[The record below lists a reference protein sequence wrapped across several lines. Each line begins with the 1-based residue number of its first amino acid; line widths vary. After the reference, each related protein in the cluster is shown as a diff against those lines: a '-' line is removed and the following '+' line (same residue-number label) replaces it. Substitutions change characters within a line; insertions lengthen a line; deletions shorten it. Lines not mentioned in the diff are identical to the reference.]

1 MSKKKEDLEAEV
13 QRLLA
18 MNAKTVDTK
27 TDAVKPAAPM
37 DNNKSNKSGDESTPL
52 LEPEDGAPKK
62 PWYACCTFS
71 CGNPLSACGNPLSAC
86 GSCLGSVQSTLGV
99 MGSWIAGALVALLV
113 VYLCLTFLIPPGD
126 HGDKPLKFEPAH
138 ATSMA
143 AMASAAYRP
152 IDKITSWTCEP
163 CHKAHPQPEE
173 VSVTQVDEADG
184 LFYTAKIKTDEYP
197 DGALVLVIRGT
208 MLESARTWESDLDF
222 FYMKTTG
229 IGKHTNDHFGRKKD
243 VSWLPT
249 KVDVHPGFF
258 KLYQLY
264 QKKIIRTAAEDTY
277 LVQNQGYPVIVVGH
291 SLGGALATYAAYDLY
306 ASGFNVRE
314 VWTFGSPRVGSEA
327 FASAYAQ
334 ALSHRTWRVVN
345 NNDKVPHVPHYP
357 MYHHVPAELWCKN
370 DDGSCKKYESGDG
383 TGEDWSLSG
392 HYHFAGMPIKSLVDH
407 NRGMGI
413 PFDGAPTFTEVALL
427 TTFKNGLFT
436 KDFDLIVGPFDDP
449 CEIREDKDVCEAEKA
464 EFIETK
470 KRANAWATANEQN
483 ALQKLM
489 KRKSHSPSPPPP
501 SPPPGQLEFMGVDT
515 GYMPEAEKY
524 GEAKYGK

>member
-86 GSCLGSVQSTLGV
+86 GSCLSSVQSTLGV

-208 MLESARTWESDLDF
+208 MLESAGTWESDLDF

-291 SLGGALATYAAYDLY
+291 SLAA
-306 ASGFNVRE
+306 R
-314 VWTFGSPRVGSEA
+314 
-327 FASAYAQ
+327 
-334 ALSHRTWRVVN
+334 
-345 NNDKVPHVPHYP
+345 
-357 MYHHVPAELWCKN
+357 
-370 DDGSCKKYESGDG
+370 
-383 TGEDWSLSG
+383 
-392 HYHFAGMPIKSLVDH
+392 
-407 NRGMGI
+407 
-413 PFDGAPTFTEVALL
+413 
-427 TTFKNGLFT
+427 
-436 KDFDLIVGPFDDP
+436 
-449 CEIREDKDVCEAEKA
+449 
-464 EFIETK
+464 
-470 KRANAWATANEQN
+470 
-483 ALQKLM
+483 
-489 KRKSHSPSPPPP
+489 SPPTPRTT
-501 SPPPGQLEFMGVDT
+501 STRLVST
-515 GYMPEAEKY
+515 
-524 GEAKYGK
+524 